1 MSIYTIYD
9 RIHAILFTAE
19 LSTPLLNLRW
29 ILRWI
34 AQYTGKAAPLAL
46 SLAFAVLFIL
56 SRVALYGALIL
67 DLVKVRFNII
77 PVVSLL
83 NSTYQL

>member
-1 MSIYTIYD
+1 LLVSIHILFKN

-67 DLVKVRFNII
+67 DLVKVS
-77 PVVSLL
+77 SL
-83 NSTYQL
+83 TAGMI

>member
-1 MSIYTIYD
+1 MYTVNN

-29 ILRWI
+29 ILRWV

-56 SRVALYGALIL
+56 SRVAL
-67 DLVKVRFNII
+67 
-77 PVVSLL
+77 
-83 NSTYQL
+83 